1 MKSLDLGRYALCICA
16 AAVMLSGCGGNA
28 GSGGATPP
36 VNGAGEKLPFH
47 KTFNYRGAEQKF
59 TVPAG
64 VKKITVIAVG
74 ARGGG
79 DDDYEDRDIQ
89 AFGGRVFAIIP
100 VAPGEKLAVF
110 VGGQG
115 SLPSGGF
122 NGGGTGAGEPS
133 CCEGYG
139 GGGASDIRQGGET
152 LKDRILV
159 VGGGGGNESFGW
171 PEYGGL
177 GGKGGGS
184 VGGAGTDGFTGG
196 SYIGGYGGGGGT
208 QLAGGGGGP
217 GGAGTGG
224 SSAGEPG
231 SPGSLAVGGSGGL
244 AGGQSDYVGGGGGG
258 GGGGYYGGGGGG
270 GGGGFFGG
278 PGGGGGGGS
287 SYIEP
292 SAYAYRSWQGWKKI
306 HTANGLVVLSWQ

>member
-1 MKSLDLGRYALCICA
+1 MKNLGFSRYALNTCVA
-16 AAVMLSGCGGNA
+16 VVMLSGCGANA
-28 GSGGATPP
+28 GSGATPT

-47 KTFNYRGAEQKF
+47 KTFNYTGGRQMFA
-59 TVPAG
+59 VPTD

-79 DDDYEDRDIQ
+79 YDYESREIQ

-100 VAPGEKLAVF
+100 VTPGEKLAVF

-115 SLPSGGF
+115 SEPSGGF
-122 NGGGTGAGEPS
+122 NGGGTGAGGAS
-133 CCEGYG
+133 EGYG
-139 GGGASDIRQGGET
+139 GGGASDIRQGGDA

-159 VGGGGGNESFGW
+159 VGGGGGEEAYGF

-184 VGGAGTDGFTGG
+184 VGGAGTDGYTGG
-196 SYIGGYGGGGGT
+196 SLSGGYGGGGGT
-208 QLAGGGGGP
+208 QRR
-217 GGAGTGG
+217 GGAGGYGG
-224 SSAGEPG
+224 GTSVSGDPG
-231 SPGSLAVGGSGGL
+231 SPGSLAVGGSGGR
-244 AGGQSDYVGGGGGG
+244 GGGGTSYGGGGGGG

-270 GGGGFFGG
+270 GGGGYYGG

-287 SYIEP
+287 SYVE
-292 SAYAYRSWQGWKKI
+292 SKAYAYRSWQGWKKI
-306 HTANGLVVLSWQ
+306 HTANGLVVFGWQ